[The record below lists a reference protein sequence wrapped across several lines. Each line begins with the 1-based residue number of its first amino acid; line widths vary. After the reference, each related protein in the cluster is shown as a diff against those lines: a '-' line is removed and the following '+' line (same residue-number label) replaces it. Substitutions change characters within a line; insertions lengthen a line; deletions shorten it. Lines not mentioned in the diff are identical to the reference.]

1 MREKRSVFD
10 WLFAFC
16 PLVHSPWVYIHNLT
30 CWFQRLYLANFI
42 HLNSSLISTWTLTW
56 LGLQIWTLSSLN
68 FFLNLVLKLNQNL
81 WSFSWLR
88 LLDLN
93 QLELFIFILL
103 DLDLNRV
110 LYLSHT
116 NLNKLRSWRRIQEIW
131 GCLWA
136 CRMKEEVPLG
146 NPFIGESRGSCYSDT
161 RGVTALPHN
170 RNLIPR
176 FGRSSDF

>member
-56 LGLQIWTLSSLN
+56 LGLQSWTISWLN
-68 FFLNLVLKLNQNL
+68 FFLNSVFKLNQIL

-93 QLELFIFILL
+93 QLELLIFILL
-103 DLDLNRV
+103 GLDLNRV
-110 LYLSHT
+110 LYIGILLGSDSFISPPST
-116 NLNKLRSWRRIQEIW
+116 RID
-131 GCLWA
+131 
-136 CRMKEEVPLG
+136 
-146 NPFIGESRGSCYSDT
+146 PFIWLRFNFISLLNQSCI
-161 RGVTALPHN
+161 
-170 RNLIPR
+170 NLI
-176 FGRSSDF
+176 FLCTKRSLT